1 MKFSQVNSLSELFTF
16 WGNKADKYSA
26 LNRLREYYD
35 EQKDILMEP
44 YYRELFKYAEKH
56 GAESIT
62 AEVRDSLYSNVK
74 EDIGQLLNWYE
85 NIVREIVDH
94 YDSK

>member
-1 MKFSQVNSLSELFTF
+1 M
-16 WGNKADKYSA
+16 
-26 LNRLREYYD
+26 REYYD
-35 EQKDILMEP
+35 EQKDILTEP

-56 GAESIT
+56 GAEAIT
-62 AEVRDSLYSNVK
+62 AEVRDSLYGNAK